1 MGKASMFEWI
11 VGLVERFGYW
21 GVAFLMFLENL
32 VPPIPSEVVM
42 PLAGFTAA
50 RGDLT
55 LLGVVIAGTAGS
67 VLGALPWYY
76 AGALLGTKRLE
87 RLASRYGRWL
97 TLSPA
102 DIRHASDWFARHGT
116 KAVLIGRLVPGVRT
130 LISVPA
136 GIAGM
141 PLLSFLLW
149 SSIGSMIWAFL
160 LALAGHALADRYEEV
175 ARYLDPASKL
185 VLGLIVAVYLY
196 RLVTYRPGIEEGKSP

>member
-1 MGKASMFEWI
+1 MLEWI
-11 VGLVERFGYW
+11 VGVVERLGYW
-21 GVAFLMFLENL
+21 GVVLLMFLENL

-55 LLGVVIAGTAGS
+55 LLGVVVAGTAGS
-67 VLGALPWYY
+67 VIGALPWYY
-76 AGALLGTKRLE
+76 AGALLGTRRLE
-87 RLASRYGRWL
+87 TLASRYGRWL

-102 DIRHASDWFARHGT
+102 DIRDASDWFARHGS

-141 PLLSFLLW
+141 PLLSFVLW
-149 SSIGSMIWAFL
+149 SSIGSMVWAFL
-160 LALAGHALADRYEEV
+160 LALAGHSLADRYHEV
-175 ARYLDPASKL
+175 ARYFDPASKL
-185 VLGLIVAVYLY
+185 VLGLFVLIYVY
-196 RLVTYRPGIEEGKSP
+196 RLITYRAGIEGEKSP

>member
-1 MGKASMFEWI
+1 MFQWI

-32 VPPIPSEVVM
+32 VPPLPSEVVM

-102 DIRHASDWFARHGT
+102 DIRHASDWFAQHGT
-116 KAVLIGRLVPGVRT
+116 RAVLIGRLVPGVRT

-160 LALAGHALADRYEEV
+160 LALAGHALADRYQEV